1 MTRLVSVVECQ
12 RQAIKES
19 IENEG
24 PCSDSFM
31 EEITQ
36 ELGLSSPVLFDASSN
51 TPRLVTS
58 DSPANANTPST
69 RSAYNKQMVEP
80 LPAPS
85 SPMDV
90 TNLENWQDYGQK
102 HDNISQQCLV
112 PRELLCC
119 PISSNGQR
127 RELSTVTSSC
137 LDEDYEEG
145 SPLADTYPLS
155 GNGHDSNFTK
165 TNNPAAEQTC
175 SNDMPSKPAKT
186 KRQLIKR
193 PADQRLQNF

>member
-1 MTRLVSVVECQ
+1 MTQLVSVVECQ

-36 ELGLSSPVLFDASSN
+36 ELGLSSVLFGASSN

-80 LPAPS
+80 PPAPS

-102 HDNISQQCLV
+102 HDNISQ
-112 PRELLCC
+112 
-119 PISSNGQR
+119 
-127 RELSTVTSSC
+127 
-137 LDEDYEEG
+137 
-145 SPLADTYPLS
+145 
-155 GNGHDSNFTK
+155 
-165 TNNPAAEQTC
+165 
-175 SNDMPSKPAKT
+175 
-186 KRQLIKR
+186 
-193 PADQRLQNF
+193 

>member
-1 MTRLVSVVECQ
+1 MAQLVSVVECQ

-36 ELGLSSPVLFDASSN
+36 ELGLSSVLFGASSN

-58 DSPANANTPST
+58 GSPANANTPST

-80 LPAPS
+80 PPASS
-85 SPMDV
+85 SPMDIP
-90 TNLENWQDYGQK
+90 NLENWQDYGQK

-112 PRELLCC
+112 PEELLYS
-119 PISSNGQR
+119 PKSSNGQR

-137 LDEDYEEG
+137 LDEDDEEG